1 MVIIIAREAS
11 SQMLKGILQGCLLIL
26 LSQKELYGYAI
37 SQALAQY
44 GFADIPKG
52 TIYPLL
58 LNMEKKGLITS
69 ERRASAEGPMR
80 KYYHT
85 TSLGLQAKQIF
96 IADWGILANGV
107 TALLKQ
113 EG

>member
-1 MVIIIAREAS
+1 
-11 SQMLKGILQGCLLIL
+11 MLKGILQGCLLIL

-37 SQALAQY
+37 SQALVQY

-58 LNMEKKGLITS
+58 LNMERKGLITS
-69 ERRASAEGPMR
+69 ERRASVEGPMR

-85 TSLGLQAKQIF
+85 TSLGLQAKQTF
-96 IADWGILANGV
+96 IADWGILASGV

-113 EG
+113 ED